1 LKISTEDVNDEA
13 NGTAGVQKE
22 VLTTALTTHAD
33 EVSSRSYD
41 EIMESAPFLQQRE
54 LFVAAS

>member
-1 LKISTEDVNDEA
+1 LKINTEDVNDVA

-22 VLTTALTTHAD
+22 ALTTALTTHAD

-41 EIMESAPFLQQRE
+41 EIMESARPLQQRE
-54 LFVAAS
+54 FFVAAS